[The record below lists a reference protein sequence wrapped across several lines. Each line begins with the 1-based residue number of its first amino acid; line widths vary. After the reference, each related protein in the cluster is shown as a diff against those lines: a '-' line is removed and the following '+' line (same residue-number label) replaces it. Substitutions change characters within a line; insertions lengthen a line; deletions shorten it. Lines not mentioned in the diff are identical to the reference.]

1 MPTAARSSPV
11 CFALG
16 EKAVRIEARQL
27 FRSNGLI
34 DDLVLYARPEEYL
47 KFAEGVG
54 KAINSKKPEL
64 ILFESAMLVE
74 IICRDAEEELS
85 TSLQNKTNNYVSM
98 DDWNA
103 RNILR
108 IFGNTNS
115 LIALQA
121 FLIDLAG
128 RGKGYSYISEYSND
142 CKYSSN
148 SPEWRLHVEIT

>member
-1 MPTAARSSPV
+1 MRHAAPV
-11 CFALG
+11 LEALG
-16 EKAVRIEARQL
+16 EKAVKIEARQM

-34 DDLVLYARPEEYL
+34 DDLVLYARPEEYIQ
-47 KFAEGVG
+47 FAEIAG
-54 KAINSKKPEL
+54 KAINSKQPEL
-64 ILFESAMLVE
+64 ILSESDILIE
-74 IICRDAEEELS
+74 IICREAEEELS
-85 TSLQNKTNNYVSM
+85 TSLQNKTNIYVSM

-142 CKYSSN
+142 CNYSKN

>member
-1 MPTAARSSPV
+1 M
-11 CFALG
+11 
-16 EKAVRIEARQL
+16 RIEARQL

-64 ILFESAMLVE
+64 IFSESNILVE
-74 IICRDAEEELS
+74 IICRNAEEELS
-85 TSLQNKTNNYVSM
+85 TSLQNKENNYVSM
-98 DDWNA
+98 DDWNT

-108 IFGNTNS
+108 IFGSTNS

-128 RGKGYSYISEYSND
+128 RGIGYSYISEYSDD

-148 SPEWRLHVEIT
+148 SPEWRLHVDIT